1 MIEPTDEMLWA
12 ALDAYDKYCPEQRS
26 EDGFRLALAAVLAI
40 VERDRSD
47 APGLTRAANAARR
60 IADRYG
66 EKGKDRTRDDWQMWT
81 AMSAGA
87 RAVAVRL
94 IELADAE
101 DAP

>member
-1 MIEPTDEMLWA
+1 MIEVTDEMIWA
-12 ALDAYDKYCPEQRS
+12 FAGDPEITATDAHAIRV
-26 EDGFRLALAAVLAI
+26 GLTAVLAL

-47 APGLTRAANAARR
+47 SLTLSRAAHAARR

-66 EKGKDRTRDDWQMWT
+66 EKGKDRSRTDWQMWT

-94 IELADAE
+94 TELADAE
-101 DAP
+101 DR